1 MSQKIKLYKPIATL
15 HITFREHR
23 HTNMI
28 IRTTA
33 ESPYILT
40 DVMQLCRCVNAR
52 YIFTVFYHKFDHN
65 LDNLGVLMFR
75 DIVF

>member
-1 MSQKIKLYKPIATL
+1 MGGEIDFRFYLNILNCHLVQQCLFPTQEPMSQKTELYKPITTL
-15 HITFREHR
+15 HITFREHG

-40 DVMQLCRCVNAR
+40 DVMQ
-52 YIFTVFYHKFDHN
+52 
-65 LDNLGVLMFR
+65 
-75 DIVF
+75 

>member
-1 MSQKIKLYKPIATL
+1 MPQKTELYKPIATL
-15 HITFREHR
+15 HITFREHG

-40 DVMQLCRCVNAR
+40 DVMQLCQCVNAR
-52 YIFTVFYHKFDHN
+52 YIFTVY
-65 LDNLGVLMFR
+65 
-75 DIVF
+75 